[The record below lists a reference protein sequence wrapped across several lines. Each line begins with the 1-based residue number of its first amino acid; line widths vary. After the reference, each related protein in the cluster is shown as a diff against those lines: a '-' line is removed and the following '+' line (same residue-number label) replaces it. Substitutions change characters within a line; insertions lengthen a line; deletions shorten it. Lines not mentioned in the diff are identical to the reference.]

1 MVAALAPILLITTT
15 LADES
20 KAPVAKVAAE
30 AKVPTLTY
38 YYFDGWPLC
47 AKISVI
53 VNDLK
58 KTKGNEITFKNVL
71 VGTGKSKEEIKK
83 AKLKG
88 HGIIAKDKSGKLVD
102 TIEGHTYGKKEV
114 DAVVAKLLAK
124 K

>member
-1 MVAALAPILLITTT
+1 M
-15 LADES
+15 
-20 KAPVAKVAAE
+20 
-30 AKVPTLTY
+30 
-38 YYFDGWPLC
+38 
-47 AKISVI
+47 
-53 VNDLK
+53 NDLK
-58 KTKGNEITFKNVL
+58 KTKGKEITFKNVL

-88 HGIIAKDKSGKLVD
+88 HGIIAKAKSGKLVD

>member
-58 KTKGNEITFKNVL
+58 KTKGKEITFKNVL

>member
-1 MVAALAPILLITTT
+1 MVAAMASILLINAAS
-15 LADES
+15 ADEP
-20 KAPVAKVAAE
+20 KALVTKAAAE
-30 AKVPTLTY
+30 SKVPTLTY

-58 KTKGNEITFKNVL
+58 KTKGKEITFKNVL

>member
-88 HGIIAKDKSGKLVD
+88 HGIIDKDKSGKLVD